1 MHCTGIS
8 IARLG
13 ARRLL
18 YLRQAAAWTPSF
30 QSPESA
36 QIPSQPPR
44 TQAYDLGKYA
54 CAGIHSSAIPLAGVV
69 KPFPLAQTGEGI
81 KECELVQWFVSEGDT
96 IEAFDR
102 LCEIQSDKATLE
114 ITSSLSGKVVKL
126 HFEAGAMVQV
136 GENLVSIETDEEAGD
151 GDSDAGPAPS
161 AASPAAHS
169 SPEDPAPPSATP
181 SRVLTSPAVRHLARQ
196 HSLDL
201 AQVRASGPGGR
212 LTKADVQAHLDS
224 LSAAATS
231 TVAADVAAAVP
242 TTEAAAVRQAVPEQR
257 GTGGD
262 AAAGRI
268 PAAGAGTTA
277 GAGGGTTTVPL
288 RGFRKAMVKSMAAAG
303 AVPHFHFC
311 EEVQM
316 DALVALRA
324 LLRTEAVLGG
334 AKLTYMPF
342 FIKAAALALEQF
354 PLVNSSLSPDQ
365 ASILQHGAKNIGIA
379 VATAHGLAVPNI
391 KNVESKS
398 IVEIAAELARLQAAA
413 AANQLRP
420 EDIRGGTFTLS
431 NIGMVGGTYATPLVN
446 PPEVAIMA
454 LGKMQSVPR
463 FAPDGR
469 SVVPQSILNISLG
482 ADHRVVDGAMLAGF
496 AQAWRRYVE
505 IPGKLLLEMR

>member
-1 MHCTGIS
+1 
-8 IARLG
+8 
-13 ARRLL
+13 
-18 YLRQAAAWTPSF
+18 
-30 QSPESA
+30 
-36 QIPSQPPR
+36 
-44 TQAYDLGKYA
+44 
-54 CAGIHSSAIPLAGVV
+54 
-69 KPFPLAQTGEGI
+69 
-81 KECELVQWFVSEGDT
+81 
-96 IEAFDR
+96 
-102 LCEIQSDKATLE
+102 
-114 ITSSLSGKVVKL
+114 
-126 HFEAGAMVQV
+126 MVQV

-342 FIKAAALALEQF
+342 FIKACWELGVGEWRFRVEGGERRAVCRALAALVSGIWRGMAWTEAYSLQ
-354 PLVNSSLSPDQ
+354 PSISHPSS
-365 ASILQHGAKNIGIA
+365 ASFSLLPPTTPAGGGA
-379 VATAHGLAVPNI
+379 
-391 KNVESKS
+391 
-398 IVEIAAELARLQAAA
+398 
-413 AANQLRP
+413 
-420 EDIRGGTFTLS
+420 
-431 NIGMVGGTYATPLVN
+431 
-446 PPEVAIMA
+446 
-454 LGKMQSVPR
+454 
-463 FAPDGR
+463 
-469 SVVPQSILNISLG
+469 G
-482 ADHRVVDGAMLAGF
+482 A
-496 AQAWRRYVE
+496 
-505 IPGKLLLEMR
+505 